1 MKRRILPMLPL
12 LGAFG
17 ILFTLPCFADVV
29 FFPRRLE
36 IALVALGLAL
46 VLVCISVAVV
56 LIILFTRKA
65 RRNRKEKEQ

>member
-36 IALVALGLAL
+36 IALIALGIAL
-46 VLVCISVAVV
+46 VLVCISAAAV
-56 LIILFTRKA
+56 LIAVFTRKA
-65 RRNRKEKEQ
+65 RKNRKGSEK